1 MGKYEG
7 PELGNWGPDVQ
18 DRVVYGHTVDGV
30 SEFIYLS
37 SKQSS
42 HANTSTECVRRIAL
56 PAAGVV
62 NVDLD
67 DVMGTK
73 RSLSLH
79 TKFRLYS
86 ACVMTV
92 LLGCETWTL
101 NKRMWAK
108 VQAFHMR
115 CQRRILSVKWNDF
128 IPNVTVAA
136 THWLG
141 QYHQHSLCSHA
152 CRLGLFGHVAR
163 FSHDVPASNILS
175 ICCASGDGYH
185 PPPDP
190 YWRRSMDVLITSLLT
205 LVCLLR

>member
-7 PELGNWGPDVQ
+7 PELGSWGPDVQ

-30 SEFIYLS
+30 SEFIYLG

-42 HANTSTECVRRIAL
+42 HANTSMECVRRIAL

-86 ACVMTV
+86 ACVYD
-92 LLGCETWTL
+92 CFTWL
-101 NKRMWAK
+101 
-108 VQAFHMR
+108 
-115 CQRRILSVKWNDF
+115 
-128 IPNVTVAA
+128 
-136 THWLG
+136 
-141 QYHQHSLCSHA
+141 
-152 CRLGLFGHVAR
+152 
-163 FSHDVPASNILS
+163 
-175 ICCASGDGYH
+175 
-185 PPPDP
+185 
-190 YWRRSMDVLITSLLT
+190 
-205 LVCLLR
+205 